1 MPLETQELWEG
12 LHHGQTPS
20 NAFSRTSSIL
30 FANITRS
37 FNTNLHESLVSRA
50 RLSTISRRQRLLG
63 ILRINK
69 LLALSVAS
77 ASVGIRDSR
86 FDFLGQTTILGINF
100 ILFFSKDARGE
111 SWIHDGDGVDWSL
124 FIVYGENY
132 SQVQDFYDEIYG
144 PPIYTTFMMTM
155 IRLNMEFTMV
165 RFKTTFLKLVFTRW
179 KMCNLN
185 MVKKLPR
192 S

>member
-1 MPLETQELWEG
+1 MD
-12 LHHGQTPS
+12 
-20 NAFSRTSSIL
+20 
-30 FANITRS
+30 
-37 FNTNLHESLVSRA
+37 RA

-69 LLALSVAS
+69 LLAVSVAS
-77 ASVGIRDSR
+77 ASVGIRDNSR

-144 PPIYTTFMMTM
+144 PPIYDVYDDDDQVEYGVYNGQVQDNVSEVGLHAVEDVQLEHGEEVAKIINFV
-155 IRLNMEFTMV
+155 FGDKA
-165 RFKTTFLKLVFTRW
+165 FDTFLNITCSYGLTRALCGESLST
-179 KMCNLN
+179 K
-185 MVKKLPR
+185 
-192 S
+192 